1 MTKILK
7 GSQKF
12 YIGEDEANPI
22 AQLTY
27 KEVDQDTIEAD
38 HTFVSETL
46 RGQGIA
52 NELFKEFMAFVEKEN
67 KKVIPTCSYVKLRM
81 ERSKQYRPYIR
92 EE

>member
-67 KKVIPTCSYVKLRM
+67 KKCYSYLFLC
-81 ERSKQYRPYIR
+81 
-92 EE
+92 